1 MIKTKTETEKVLKTD
16 CIICDACGKKIEKN
30 KFNEFDDYYHIE
42 KEWGY
47 HSDKDGR
54 NDSFDIC
61 SECYDKMLTVSYT
74 HLDVYKRQVNNSI
87 K

>member
-1 MIKTKTETEKVLKTD
+1 MIKTKFETEKIPVID
-16 CIICDACGKKIEKN
+16 CVICDACGKKIEKN
-30 KFNEFDDYYHIE
+30 KNNEFDYFFHIE

-61 SECYDKMLTVSYT
+61 SECYDKMLA
-74 HLDVYKRQVNNSI
+74 SI
-87 K
+87 GIDA

>member
-30 KFNEFDDYYHIE
+30 RFNEFDDYYHIE

-54 NDSFDIC
+54 HDSYDIC
-61 SECYDKMLTVSYT
+61 SECYDKMLKAIG
-74 HLDVYKRQVNNSI
+74 L
-87 K
+87 